1 MCLILGIHHMRHTS
15 LDVAEGTVLRCQ
27 VAIALEW
34 DAAFKGMNDPSGR
47 AVKGVHEQAY

>member
-1 MCLILGIHHMRHTS
+1 
-15 LDVAEGTVLRCQ
+15 
-27 VAIALEW
+27 LEW

>member
-1 MCLILGIHHMRHTS
+1 MFRFSKYFSEKLKSFNKMRCS
-15 LDVAEGTVLRCQ
+15 VACST
-27 VAIALEW
+27 AIALEW